1 MQRLRRVLPG
11 VMALLLVLLI
21 VAGLATVV
29 MIRRPFPKTEGV
41 IMLPGLQDEV
51 RVYRDALGVPHIYAS
66 TEHDLFMAQG
76 YVHAQDRF
84 WQMEFWRHVGA
95 GRISEIVGETG
106 VNTDKFIRTMGWNR
120 IASANMAHIEAGP
133 PELLATLEAY
143 SEGVNAYIDAQDG
156 NISINY
162 SILSRVNGRWSASG
176 RKNAPSSTPS
186 TSSNF
191 RVRSPNEARCPA
203 MLT

>member
-1 MQRLRRVLPG
+1 VTRLAAYFVSNIC
-11 VMALLLVLLI
+11 AKASAI
-21 VAGLATVV
+21 FT
-29 MIRRPFPKTEGV
+29 
-41 IMLPGLQDEV
+41 GLQDEV
-51 RVYRDALGVPHIYAS
+51 RVYRDALGIPHIYAS

-120 IASANMAHIEAGP
+120 IAASNLARIEAGP
-133 PELLATLEAY
+133 PELLAALEAY

-162 SILSRVNGRWSASG
+162 SILSRVNGTWEIE
-176 RKNAPSSTPS
+176 P
-186 TSSNF
+186 
-191 RVRSPNEARCPA
+191 
-203 MLT
+203 